1 MKAIVAV
8 DSNWGIG
15 YKGNLLQRIPE
26 DMRFFRQMTL
36 NKVVVMGR
44 KTFESL
50 PGKEPLKDR
59 VNIIL
64 SKSENIEKDGIIIC
78 RSVDGLFFGA

>member
-36 NKVVVMGR
+36 NKVW
-44 KTFESL
+44 
-50 PGKEPLKDR
+50 
-59 VNIIL
+59 
-64 SKSENIEKDGIIIC
+64 
-78 RSVDGLFFGA
+78 

>member
-1 MKAIVAV
+1 
-8 DSNWGIG
+8 
-15 YKGNLLQRIPE
+15 
-26 DMRFFRQMTL
+26 MRFFRQMTL

-64 SKSENIEKDGIIIC
+64 SKSENIEKTE
-78 RSVDGLFFGA
+78 

>member
-1 MKAIVAV
+1 
-8 DSNWGIG
+8 
-15 YKGNLLQRIPE
+15 
-26 DMRFFRQMTL
+26 MRFFRQMTL

-78 RSVDGLFFGA
+78 RSVDGLFLELKNITPMIFL